1 MAQPSELQRL
11 LALRWAPPG
20 QARPHSQTPAERLEL
35 RWLPLKGPMADVGVM
50 STGQRPSFPI

>member
-11 LALRWAPPG
+11 LAPRWAPPG
-20 QARPHSQTPAERLEL
+20 QARPHSQTPDERLEL